1 MGRKKALKR
10 TQVRGKKYDL
20 PAEEVEVEKL
30 IRKGLSLAKKIDGLN
45 SQLNQIKEQLI
56 ALARARRDGKTTHA
70 LKGITG
76 TAAITFR
83 ETYVC
88 DDRITEIK
96 HELGSLFDRF
106 FEKKEGWKTTKDLKE
121 FLEGG
126 HAFGLKK
133 SETIKTLIGHH
144 VEKKETKPN
153 VKLVP
158 N

>member
-1 MGRKKALKR
+1 MDRKKTLTR

-30 IRKGLSLAKKIDGLN
+30 IRKGLSLAEKIDRFN
-45 SQLNQIKEQLI
+45 SQLNQVKEQLI
-56 ALARARRDGKTTHA
+56 ALARFRRDGKTTTT
-70 LKGITG
+70 LKGISG
-76 TAAITFR
+76 TAAVTFR

-88 DDRITEIK
+88 DDHITEIK

-106 FEKKEGWKTTKDLKE
+106 FQKKEGWKATKDLKE
-121 FLEGG
+121 FLEVE
-126 HAFGLKK
+126 HAFGLKE
-133 SETIKTLIGHH
+133 SETIKTLIGYH
-144 VEKKETKPN
+144 VKKKETKPN